1 MTHKTTEVGETVFFA
16 VGMWVLRGLMD
27 FPLAE
32 EVRGRKQA
40 VRPLQTVPTG
50 QPAVQKEHP
59 VGWEGGTPG
68 CSGGE
73 HLTSALPHH
82 QER

>member
-1 MTHKTTEVGETVFFA
+1 
-16 VGMWVLRGLMD
+16 MD

-68 CSGGE
+68 CSGVSTSLPYFPITRNADSWTKA
-73 HLTSALPHH
+73 HSFSLTTN
-82 QER
+82 